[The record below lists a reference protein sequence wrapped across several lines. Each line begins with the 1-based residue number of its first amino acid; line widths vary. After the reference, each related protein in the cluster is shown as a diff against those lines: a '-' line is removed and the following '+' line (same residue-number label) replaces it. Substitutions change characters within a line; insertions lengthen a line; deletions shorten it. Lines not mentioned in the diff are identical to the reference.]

1 MREEPPRF
9 NLMDELDIGKNESVF
24 TADDT
29 PAIIMY
35 NPKYPHNVGT
45 AVRACSIFGARTLLF
60 TGERDSWK
68 ISKHGKVKKDIV
80 YQEKKE

>member
-1 MREEPPRF
+1 MREEPPQF

-29 PAIIMY
+29 PAVIMF

-45 AVRACSIFGARTLLF
+45 AVRA
-60 TGERDSWK
+60 
-68 ISKHGKVKKDIV
+68 
-80 YQEKKE
+80 